1 MTLLLH
7 RAARTDRLAD
17 GLAGLLAVP
26 PADPFAEDLVV
37 VPARGVER
45 WLTQRLSHR
54 LGAAPGR
61 EDGLCAGVALRSPW
75 SLVAELLGTR
85 DEDPWAPGT
94 LAWPLVQVLDEVLE
108 EPWAEP
114 LARHLGAGRSG
125 EELDLRRGRRFA
137 VARRLAGLFSA
148 YAVQRPGVLAD
159 WQGGGHGDGR
169 GGSLPTDL
177 RWQPPLWRCLVE
189 RVDGPPPHVRHEQTV
204 TRLREDPGS
213 FELPARLS
221 LFGHTRIA
229 GTEAALLAALG
240 EHRDVHLWLPHPS
253 DALWRS
259 LEPLVATGPVPRRE
273 DASHRAVA
281 HPLLAALGRD
291 VRELQRTLAT
301 VPVADEG
308 AAPDPPE
315 QQTLLGWLQADLRA
329 DRAPDAELAAARTM
343 AADDRSVQ
351 VHACHGPARQVEV
364 LREVLLGL
372 LADDP
377 TLQPRDVL
385 VMCPDIEAYAPLVEA
400 GFGLGEVVGEDGHP
414 AHRLRVRLADR
425 ALSSTNPLLAVA
437 RRLLDLAGG
446 RATAGEVVDLAH
458 EPAVRHRFGLRDDDL
473 VQLTSWVRAT
483 GVRWAFDAEHR
494 ADYGLESV
502 VSHTWEFGLDRLLA
516 GVAMSDDTGAW
527 LGRTLPLDD
536 VGSGQVD
543 LAGRVVELVRRLRE
557 VTDLLTG
564 AHPLEHWLSTL
575 GEAVAALTSVPPSES
590 WQSGQVQR
598 ELARVREDAA
608 GRGDLELRL
617 PDVRAMLDDRLAGR
631 PTRANFRTGTLTVC
645 TMVPMRSV
653 PHRVICLVG
662 LDDGVFPRVGAVDGD
677 DVLARDPLTGERDP
691 RSEDR
696 QLFLDAVLAATDT
709 LVITCTGSNEYSGQE
724 RPPAVPVGELLDAL
738 DVTAT
743 PPGETASV
751 REVVRVEH
759 PLQPFDERNFDAG
772 RLGTD
777 APFSHDRTALAA
789 GSASRP
795 RRCSPRRCRR
805 PAPATSSSRTSSP
818 SSAVAAGR
826 SPGSSPPNASTS
838 PCPART
844 NLSRTAC
851 PSSSTSCSA
860 GRWGTGC
867 SPTCSPAPT
876 PTRSA
881 SRSGAAAPSRRGS
894 WAGGCSPTCSAR

>member
-54 LGAAPGR
+54 LGAATGR

-94 LAWPLVQVLDEVLE
+94 LAWPLVQVLDEVLD

-177 RWQPPLWRCLVE
+177 RWQPPLWRRLAE

-204 TRLREDPGS
+204 TRLRQDPGS

-259 LEPLVATGPVPRRE
+259 LEPVVATGPVPRRE

-301 VPVADEG
+301 VPVVDEG

-329 DRAPDAELAAARTM
+329 DRAPGAELAAARTM

-557 VTDLLTG
+557 VTDQLTG

-617 PDVRAMLDDRLAGR
+617 PDREQIKVGVRD
-631 PTRANFRTGTLTVC
+631 
-645 TMVPMRSV
+645 S
-653 PHRVICLVG
+653 
-662 LDDGVFPRVGAVDGD
+662 
-677 DVLARDPLTGERDP
+677 
-691 RSEDR
+691 
-696 QLFLDAVLAATDT
+696 
-709 LVITCTGSNEYSGQE
+709 
-724 RPPAVPVGELLDAL
+724 
-738 DVTAT
+738 
-743 PPGETASV
+743 
-751 REVVRVEH
+751 
-759 PLQPFDERNFDAG
+759 
-772 RLGTD
+772 
-777 APFSHDRTALAA
+777 
-789 GSASRP
+789 
-795 RRCSPRRCRR
+795 
-805 PAPATSSSRTSSP
+805 
-818 SSAVAAGR
+818 
-826 SPGSSPPNASTS
+826 
-838 PCPART
+838 
-844 NLSRTAC
+844 
-851 PSSSTSCSA
+851 
-860 GRWGTGC
+860 
-867 SPTCSPAPT
+867 
-876 PTRSA
+876 
-881 SRSGAAAPSRRGS
+881 
-894 WAGGCSPTCSAR
+894 